1 MKLTCNHIAFRASD
15 LKKTKDFYI
24 KKLELEV
31 LQNTSALLALK
42 AGEVRLSFF
51 GGYKKTSTASKNKT
65 GYNII
70 LRTKNIL
77 ATRNSLVKKKVELIQ
92 DITEAPGFLKFIS
105 IKDPDNNII
114 HIGEY
119 LSDPLAK

>member
-1 MKLTCNHIAFRASD
+1 MYLTCNHIAFRVSS
-15 LKKTKDFYI
+15 LKKTKEFYV
-24 KKLELEV
+24 KKLELEI
-31 LQNTSALLALK
+31 LENTSTLLALK

-51 GGYKKTSTASKNKT
+51 EGYKKAVISSKNET

-70 LRTKNIL
+70 LRTKNISS
-77 ATRNSLVKKKVELIQ
+77 ARNSLVKKKIKLVQ
-92 DITEAPGFLKFIS
+92 DITEAPGFLKFIT